1 MQWYFNRDYFS
12 CYVGSGKLYRVLLNV
27 CIIHAI
33 SADEI
38 ELKLIKT
45 KAVRVKMLVFFI
57 NWQAGWLL
65 PFILWNASSD

>member
-33 SADEI
+33 NADEI

-45 KAVRVKMLVFFI
+45 KAIRVKMLVFLFI
-57 NWQAGWLL
+57 GVQAG
-65 PFILWNASSD
+65 